1 MVLDGP
7 TRVVAAPT
15 DALRVDSLTLT
26 RPGAELGS
34 TVPATVT
41 RTGSD
46 VPVSLDV
53 PDRTSTSILSMPQ
66 NINPGWQAT
75 LDGTVLP
82 AQRVHGWQQGWVLP
96 SGSAATVDVRFTP
109 TRLFTGLL
117 LLGAVLAA
125 VCIAAVTPLRL
136 RRGPPRELPSLRA
149 ARVGRLDV
157 VLVAVAAGFLTGW
170 AGLGIVA
177 VTWLVARRYR
187 VVSGWAYVAG
197 LALLIATAGLTWGPL
212 KDQSWSVYWAQ
223 AWAMLAL
230 AAVSAALL
238 APVLVP
244 GTRGR
249 PSSRA
254 ARAASSSAR
263 S

>member
-1 MVLDGP
+1 MPSGCRLSP
-7 TRVVAAPT
+7 PSRFAM
-15 DALRVDSLTLT
+15 
-26 RPGAELGS
+26 
-34 TVPATVT
+34 PAT
-41 RTGSD
+41 RRSA
-46 VPVSLDV
+46 
-53 PDRTSTSILSMPQ
+53 RTSRSVLSIPQ

-96 SGSAATVDVRFTP
+96 SGPAATVDVRFTP

-117 LLGAVLAA
+117 LLGALLA
-125 VCIAAVTPLRL
+125 VICVAAVTPLRL
-136 RRGPPRELPSLRA
+136 RRSPARDLPPLRA

-157 VLVAVAAGFLTGW
+157 LLVAVAAGFLTGW
-170 AGLGIVA
+170 AGLAIVA
-177 VTWLVARRYR
+177 VTWLVARRFR
-187 VVSGWAYVAG
+187 VVGAWAYVAG
-197 LALLIATAGLTWGPL
+197 LALLVATAGLTWGPL
-212 KDQSWSVYWAQ
+212 KDQSWAVYWAQ

-249 PSSRA
+249 PGSRA
-254 ARAASSSAR
+254 ARATSSSAR